1 MRVGRCVQRID
12 CDALRLQRAGKAR
25 EKWMHRDKLGRFARG
40 HCGNMTG
47 RPRGSRNKLGE
58 VFITQL
64 YTDWLEHGEAV
75 IAAVRTQK
83 PDAYLKVVAS
93 LLPKQLEIKEG
104 TFDGLTDEQLA
115 ALLAYA
121 RNALGLPEG
130 DRAGA
135 SAATH

>member
-1 MRVGRCVQRID
+1 
-12 CDALRLQRAGKAR
+12 
-25 EKWMHRDKLGRFARG
+25 MHRDKLGRFARG
-40 HCGNMTG
+40 QSGNMTG

-75 IAAVRTQK
+75 IATVRMAK

-115 ALLAYA
+115 ALIAYA
-121 RNALGLPEG
+121 RNALGFPEG

>member
-1 MRVGRCVQRID
+1 
-12 CDALRLQRAGKAR
+12 
-25 EKWMHRDKLGRFARG
+25 MHRDKLGRFARG

-75 IAAVRTQK
+75 IATVRMAK

-115 ALLAYA
+115 ALIAYA
-121 RNALGLPEG
+121 RNALGFPEG